1 MRILMA
7 AAAIALAACSSS
19 APATPSPNAQIPP
32 PDFEIHQVV
41 GPAQL
46 DYPEGNFDMK
56 FRLDIGNRADV
67 PITLSRVELVTVNPP
82 GGAYSLYRRP
92 YYLRSVI
99 NAHQIAAVDL
109 WVKASSVGQS
119 RRTNEPVTIR
129 GTLYFDSPSGS
140 LRHVFVKELSQYGE

>member
-1 MRILMA
+1 MRILIA
-7 AAAIALAACSSS
+7 ATVIALAACSSS
-19 APATPSPNAQIPP
+19 APATPKQNVQIPQ

-46 DYPEGNFDMK
+46 DYPQGNFDMK

-67 PITLSRVELVTVNPP
+67 PVTLSRVELVTVNPP
-82 GGAYSLYRRP
+82 GGAYSLDRRP
-92 YYLRSVI
+92 YYLHHVI
-99 NAHQIAAVDL
+99 DAHQIAAIDL

-129 GTLYFDSPSGS
+129 GTLYFESPAGS

>member
-1 MRILMA
+1 MA

-19 APATPSPNAQIPP
+19 APATPSQKAQIPP

-46 DYPEGNFDMK
+46 NYPEGNFDMK
-56 FRLDIGNRADV
+56 FRLDVGNRADV

-92 YYLRSVI
+92 YYFRHVI
-99 NAHQIAAVDL
+99 DAHQIAAIDV

-129 GTLYFDSPSGS
+129 GTLYFESPSGS
-140 LRHVFVKELSQYGE
+140 LRHVLVKELSQYGE

>member
-1 MRILMA
+1 MRILIA

-19 APATPSPNAQIPP
+19 APATPKQNAQIPP
-32 PDFEIHQVV
+32 PDFEIHQIV
-41 GPAQL
+41 GPAEL
-46 DYPEGNFDMK
+46 NYPEGNFDMK

-92 YYLRSVI
+92 YYLRTVI

-129 GTLYFDSPSGS
+129 GTLYFDSPGGN